1 MSQALAR
8 ARTRARRL
16 LVPIYPVVL
25 RWVWGMDI
33 GEGCVIS
40 LKAKLDFTN
49 PYRLHIGDGTYLA
62 FDSVIFTHD
71 MSRALHADTH
81 VGRNCFIGA
90 RAVIMPGV
98 TVGDHCIV
106 EAASVVTEHVP
117 RGSIVAGNPA
127 MIIRSNIRTKKFGV
141 LEQGAG
147 ETSLHSRV
155 VSFDAARLRA
165 KRGHAIREP
174 DPADQMA
181 GR

>member
-8 ARTRARRL
+8 VRARARKL
-16 LVPIYPVVL
+16 LAPIYPVVL
-25 RWVWGMDI
+25 RWAWRMDI

-40 LKAKLDFTN
+40 LTARLDFTN
-49 PYRLHIGDGTYLA
+49 PHDLHIGDGTYLA
-62 FDSVIFTHD
+62 FDSVIFAHD

-106 EAASVVTEHVP
+106 EAAAVVTEDVP
-117 RGSIVAGNPA
+117 GGSIVAGNPA

-147 ETSLHSRV
+147 EPSLHSRV